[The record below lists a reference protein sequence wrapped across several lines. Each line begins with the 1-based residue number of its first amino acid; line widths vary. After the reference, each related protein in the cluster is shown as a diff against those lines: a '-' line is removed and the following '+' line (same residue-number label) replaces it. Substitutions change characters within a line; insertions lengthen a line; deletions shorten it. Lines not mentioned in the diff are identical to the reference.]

1 MNRFEDSVEAMEIV
15 RDLYSQLKTID
26 FNPDLKRY
34 VENLEKM
41 ASELSSLE
49 VDARRTGNARKVREY
64 REKLQEAI
72 TYFENML
79 LIAKLM

>member
-1 MNRFEDSVEAMEIV
+1 MIRFEDSVEAMEIV
-15 RDLYSQLKTID
+15 RDLHSQLKTID

-41 ASELSSLE
+41 ISELSSLE
-49 VDARRTGNARKVREY
+49 VDARRTGNIRKVREY
-64 REKLQEAI
+64 SEKIEESI

>member
-1 MNRFEDSVEAMEIV
+1 MVRFEDSVEAMKIV
-15 RDLYSQLKTID
+15 RDLYSQLKTVN

-41 ASELSSLE
+41 VSELSSLE
-49 VDARRTGNARKVREY
+49 VDARRTGNDRKVREY
-64 REKLQEAI
+64 SEKIEEAI

>member
-1 MNRFEDSVEAMEIV
+1 MVRFEDSVEAMEIV
-15 RDLYSQLKTID
+15 RDLHSQLKTIN

-41 ASELSSLE
+41 VSELSSLE
-49 VDARRTGNARKVREY
+49 VDARRTGNIRKVREY
-64 REKLQEAI
+64 SEKIEESI